1 MADTM
6 DQTMRLDRVQIK
18 TSEGAYATLILLQ
31 DGKFRG
37 TVVLDGVSTVI
48 GRSKNCA
55 VSLETDTVASRE
67 HAKVRLDLEGTGGR
81 RQYLLSDLGSTNGT
95 FLNGK
100 KIDPNQEVLLADG
113 DRIVV
118 GQHTLNFA
126 APDAGTEKFLT
137 GNISQ
142 ITIFDLIQ
150 IVETN
155 QLTAAI
161 SIRAP
166 QRTARLF
173 FNSGLIVDCEV
184 EARRGNE
191 AFKELVGFTEGF
203 FEIERSE
210 TEFTKVIDAYS
221 NTNLTLD
228 TLRELDEENAPP
240 EETSGEFNIET
251 V

>member
-37 TVVLDGVSTVI
+37 TVVLDNVSTVI
-48 GRSKNCA
+48 GRSKNCT

-67 HAKVRLDLEGTGGR
+67 HAKIRLDLETAGR

-95 FLNGK
+95 YLNGK

-126 APDAGTEKFLT
+126 SPDAGAEKFLT

-155 QLTAAI
+155 QLTATL

-228 TLRELDEENAPP
+228 TLREIDEENAPESDEFD
-240 EETSGEFNIET
+240 EESL
-251 V
+251 

>member
-37 TVVLDGVSTVI
+37 TVVLDNVSTVM
-48 GRSKNCA
+48 GRSKTCQVA
-55 VSLETDTVASRE
+55 LESDTVASRE
-67 HAKVRLDLEGTGGR
+67 HAKIRLDLENAGGR

-95 FLNGK
+95 YLNGK
-100 KIDPNQEVLLADG
+100 RIDPNQEVMLADG
-113 DRIVV
+113 DRFVV
-118 GQHTLNFA
+118 GQHTFTFTS
-126 APDAGTEKFLT
+126 PDASTEKFLT

-155 QLTAAI
+155 QLTASL

-166 QRTARLF
+166 QRTAHLY
-173 FNSGLIVDCEV
+173 FNSGLIVDCNV
-184 EARRGNE
+184 EGRRGNE
-191 AFKELVGFTEGF
+191 AFKELIGFTEGF

-210 TEFTKVIDAYS
+210 TEFQRIIEAYS

-228 TLRELDEENAPP
+228 TLRVLDEENAV
-240 EETSGEFNIET
+240 ENGELDETEL
-251 V
+251 